1 MKKSSDFIKY
11 LTDGL
16 SDMMQICIDEFKR
29 IFGDRGVVLI
39 FFVAATVYPL
49 LYNGLYKNEVVYE
62 LPVAVVD
69 LSQSA
74 ESREFINKID
84 ATQEVRIKESCM
96 NLEQARDL
104 FLRHKV
110 RGIVYFPADYHLKLR
125 NMEQATVSI
134 YNDMSSFLYYKA
146 MTMGVSY
153 AMLDEMKSI
162 QINRYNAAGITGE
175 QQAQLMQAIPAS
187 DVVLYNPGS
196 GFSSFLVPVFLILII
211 HQTLFFGITMLAGT
225 AREESRSHSQ
235 VPEHLHGR
243 GIYRVVLGKG
253 LSYFILY
260 FLLSAYIL
268 VLIPRWFNLPHIGS
282 IWTLFHMVVPFLIA
296 TIFFSMSVSVFV
308 KNRETGLISFL
319 FCTLILLFL
328 GGFSWPRASMP
339 DFWKYFSYLFPSTH
353 GIQAYLKINSTGA
366 KLSQIRFE
374 YIWMWIQS
382 GIYLITACLSMLY
395 VVKKEKALMP

>member
-16 SDMMQICIDEFKR
+16 SDMMQICMDEFKR

-39 FFVAATVYPL
+39 FFVAATIYPL

-125 NMEQATVSI
+125 NMEHATVSI

-153 AMLDEMKSI
+153 AMLDAMKSI

-175 QQAQLMQAIPAS
+175 QQAQLMQAIPSS

-235 VPEHLHGR
+235 VPVHLHGR

-253 LSYFILY
+253 ISYFILY

-366 KLSQIRFE
+366 QLSQIRFE